1 MSIARSLLT
10 GGPAYVA
17 YGPTPVNF
25 QLADDS
31 KVETAMVTDVIS
43 AALYGKFDETYKDMI
58 VRASG
63 TPLFYDASAT
73 AATFF
78 PYISQAGAPIG
89 GSIFGSSDVPVTWAS
104 NNGDNILIRAGAIG
118 KMPDLFLGVD
128 KPMLGPLEI
137 WGVVGTGLDPSSANS
152 YYTLSTG
159 NAFTAPAI
167 PGTSVLGRQKW
178 TAAFGSATG
187 LTSFQAQEGWQ
198 ITHEL
203 ELLPITIQGRTVDF
217 HLASYRSMAKCK
229 PAGPTMAN
237 IDAALKAQGSLP
249 HGGRLSANASDLVI
263 TGAQSGVVTVKNAV
277 LKTAGYVFG
286 AKALRQDEIGFVG
299 TLAIGTGAA
308 SAGMTLS

>member
-17 YGPTPVNF
+17 YGSSPVSF

-43 AALYGKFDETYKDMI
+43 AALFGKFDETYRDMI

-63 TPLFYDASAT
+63 TPLFYDPSVT
-73 AATFF
+73 LGTFF
-78 PYISQAGAPIG
+78 PYISQANVPIG
-89 GSIFGSSDVPVTWAS
+89 GSIFGTTDVPVTWTS
-104 NNGDNILIRAGAIG
+104 NNGDNILIRACAVG
-118 KMPDLFLGVD
+118 KMPGLYLGVD

-152 YYTLSTG
+152 YYTVSTS
-159 NAFTAPAI
+159 NSFAAPAI

-178 TAAFGSATG
+178 TAAFGSVTG
-187 LTSFQAQEGWQ
+187 FTSFQAQEGWE

-203 ELLPITIQGRTVDF
+203 ELVPITIQGRTVDF

-229 PAGPTMAN
+229 PTEPTMAN
-237 IDAALKAQGSLP
+237 IDAALKAQGSLV
-249 HGGRLSANASDLVI
+249 HGGRLSTNAHDLVI
-263 TGAQSGVVTVKNAV
+263 TGATSGVVTVKNAV

-286 AKALRQDEIGFVG
+286 AKPLRQDQIGFVG
-299 TLAIGTGAA
+299 TLAITTGTPSAA
-308 SAGMTLS
+308 LTLA